1 MQMVAAEGALL
12 LDERTCPRDREIV
25 SRQVVRYP
33 PSFELL
39 GRQVLGVVCWLAWVD
54 RVGHNVWHSLQNVR
68 GRTAERC
75 PDFDPGQ
82 RRPKREMGIDK
93 ADKMLPVV
101 FPSRDP
107 RMYEVLQDEIPLSDF
122 ECAVRWFECIWH
134 GRTLERAR
142 RDVNGFREQQQQPML
157 HAVGAAGGR
166 ADPRRPRERRAGT

>member
-1 MQMVAAEGALL
+1 
-12 LDERTCPRDREIV
+12 
-25 SRQVVRYP
+25 
-33 PSFELL
+33 
-39 GRQVLGVVCWLAWVD
+39 
-54 RVGHNVWHSLQNVR
+54 
-68 GRTAERC
+68 
-75 PDFDPGQ
+75 
-82 RRPKREMGIDK
+82 MGIDK

-166 ADPRRPRERRAGT
+166 ADPRRPRERRAGTWVAKNRSAAFFQLNTDNVRTRQLCMCVVVL